1 MTRRVLHLGLGAFHR
16 AHQAPY
22 IQDAGGWEITAV
34 SMRTPR
40 LARQLAAQ
48 GHRYTLIT
56 RASDGPKLA
65 PIDVITRTIA
75 LNADRASVVESI
87 ADPNTHAIT
96 LTVTEKGYGPDLA
109 HLLCDGLSARQAAW
123 AGPMTLLSCDNL
135 PSNGDALRRLVT
147 SAAPAPLAAWMD
159 AACAFP
165 SSMVDR
171 ITPAP
176 SETTIVDAGG
186 DLCAVETEPFRQWV
200 IEDRFAGPVPDWAS
214 AGAILVRDVTPYEA
228 MKLRMLNGAHSLIAY
243 LGALRDHE
251 CVRDAMADPM
261 IAAEVRTHMDAA
273 AQTLPPVPKIDL
285 RTYADDLIDRFANPA
300 IAHRC
305 LQIAMDGSQKLPQ
318 RIFAPARV
326 ALDRSQALDPFAL
339 AIAAW
344 VIFTKGHS
352 LSGAPLPLDDPL
364 APLLR
369 TATAAKD
376 AAERLDNLGR
386 LEGLQDDG
394 MLLEPAFRA
403 AIMRAEARLMT
414 KD

>member
-1 MTRRVLHLGLGAFHR
+1 
-16 AHQAPY
+16 
-22 IQDAGGWEITAV
+22 
-34 SMRTPR
+34 
-40 LARQLAAQ
+40 
-48 GHRYTLIT
+48 
-56 RASDGPKLA
+56 
-65 PIDVITRTIA
+65 
-75 LNADRASVVESI
+75 
-87 ADPNTHAIT
+87 
-96 LTVTEKGYGPDLA
+96 
-109 HLLCDGLSARQAAW
+109 
-123 AGPMTLLSCDNL
+123 
-135 PSNGDALRRLVT
+135 
-147 SAAPAPLAAWMD
+147 
-159 AACAFP
+159 
-165 SSMVDR
+165 
-171 ITPAP
+171 
-176 SETTIVDAGG
+176 
-186 DLCAVETEPFRQWV
+186 
-200 IEDRFAGPVPDWAS
+200 
-214 AGAILVRDVTPYEA
+214 VRDVTPYEA

-261 IAAEVRTHMDAA
+261 SAAEVRTHMDAA